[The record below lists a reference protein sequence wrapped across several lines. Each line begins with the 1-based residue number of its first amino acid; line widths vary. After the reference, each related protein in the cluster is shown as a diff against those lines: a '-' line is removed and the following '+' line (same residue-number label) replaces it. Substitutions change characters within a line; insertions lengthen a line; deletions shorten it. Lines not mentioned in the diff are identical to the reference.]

1 MPSITRDPP
10 GCLQGY
16 RWLWS
21 SGFPPNAAAGAE
33 HYREVYPGNSGFFL
47 FFFGVTRN
55 SSQLEKHFLAKW
67 IYLHRYI
74 YISIYL
80 SIYPSIYLSIYPKD
94 RFYMIYLQVSCCFH
108 FRSLWISS
116 VVRVHF
122 IRVRRHELGPWEGHR
137 PKTTLD
143 LSGMAMEKNGTH
155 TKESMVDPRY
165 FYMGSERQCLFFCP
179 PLVKMAVAHWT
190 FIGILLLFIMIHRE
204 LSNIFLGYSCELPN
218 LSLKLQL
225 LYMTHW
231 LWWFTYWTNISFVEK
246 ELTCGV
252 FPPRYVMIQ
261 GGPRS

>member
-1 MPSITRDPP
+1 M
-10 GCLQGY
+10 
-16 RWLWS
+16 WS

-33 HYREVYPGNSGFFL
+33 HYREVYPGNSGCFFI
-47 FFFGVTRN
+47 FFRGYKKQLAVGETL
-55 SSQLEKHFLAKW
+55 SSKMNISPQV
-67 IYLHRYI
+67 YI
-74 YISIYL
+74 YIYL

-204 LSNIFLGYSCELPN
+204 LSNIFFGYSCELPN

-225 LYMTHW
+225 LYMTH
-231 LWWFTYWTNISFVEK
+231 
-246 ELTCGV
+246 
-252 FPPRYVMIQ
+252 
-261 GGPRS
+261 